1 MEASMVTRDDVR
13 EARMR
18 AAQSHAALLGDRSAC
33 VMAKNGTSFPAG
45 KYWEGQT
52 AALGE
57 LMRSPGDDLGVEAA
71 RLREVWR
78 ARPVPGDPREAESY
92 RAGGLDALAAYAG

>member
-1 MEASMVTRDDVR
+1 MVTRDDVR
-13 EARMR
+13 EARLR

-33 VMAKNGTSFPAG
+33 VMAKNGTPFPAG

-57 LMRSPGDDLGVEAA
+57 LLRASGDDLTAEAS
-71 RLREVWR
+71 RLRDVWVR
-78 ARPVPGDPREAESY
+78 RPVPGNPREAESY
-92 RAGGLDALAAYAG
+92 RAGGVDALASFAD